1 LIECFE
7 TWLPLA
13 GEKAIRYR
21 PASVSS
27 VTATENVRFYMKLIP
42 KNWAVFQHYK
52 DRNPPWIKLHR
63 ETLNDRT
70 FMTLP
75 LASKALAPLMW
86 LLASESK
93 NGVFDGSV
101 DDLMFRLHITKKEY
115 EDGVKPLIDKGFFE
129 IASGVLADCQQDARP
144 ETETET
150 ETKREKETEAKKS
163 TRGSRLSADFV
174 LPTEWIAFCQQERQ
188 DLNPYKVFDGFKDY
202 WVSKAGAQGVKLDW
216 LATWRNWVRNQKQVF
231 KQADLIRTTVPSSS
245 QRDPALAKLDED
257 MKNAKPNP
265 EILAKIK
272 EALKGKVA

>member
-1 LIECFE
+1 
-7 TWLPLA
+7 
-13 GEKAIRYR
+13 
-21 PASVSS
+21 
-27 VTATENVRFYMKLIP
+27 
-42 KNWAVFQHYK
+42 
-52 DRNPPWIKLHR
+52 
-63 ETLNDRT
+63 
-70 FMTLP
+70 
-75 LASKALAPLMW
+75 MW

-115 EDGVKPLIDKGFFE
+115 DDGVKPLIDKGFFE

-150 ETKREKETEAKKS
+150 KRETETEAKKS

-188 DLNPYKVFDGFKDY
+188 DLNPHKVFDGFKDY

-231 KQADLIRTTVPSSS
+231 KQADIIRTTVPSSS

-257 MKNAKPNP
+257 AKLAKANP
-265 EILAKIK
+265 EILKMIR
-272 EALKGKVA
+272 EGFKGKVA